1 MTCLR
6 SWKYFAQAWEKASM
20 PAKPSQKAAKADK
33 IITAFAG
40 R

>member
-6 SWKYFAQAWEKASM
+6 NWKYFAQAWAKGST
-20 PAKPSQKAAKADK
+20 PVKPSQKAAKVDK

-40 R
+40 N